1 LGERHLASRF
11 PQRCAPHGSIDG
23 EANVV
28 NTPRRTHTCGEL
40 RGSDAGRSVVL
51 CGWVH
56 RRRDHGGLTF
66 VDLRDRYGI
75 TQLVAGAEQAAEMAA
90 LRDVRSEYVLA
101 VRGTVRPRPPE
112 MVNVDLAT
120 GTIEVAC
127 EAVQVL
133 NTAKTTPFPIDGDV
147 EVTEE
152 LKFKYRYLDLRRS
165 ALQRALALRH
175 EILLACRRTLHARSF
190 LEIETPLLIRTTPEG
205 ARDYVVPSRLHPGKF
220 YALPQSPQIYKQ
232 ILMVAGFDR
241 YFQVARCLRDEDLRA
256 DRQPEFTQI
265 DLEMSFAGHE
275 DVFAVTEEL
284 LAAMCEA
291 AGRPRPTLP
300 LPRFTYDEAV
310 NRYGSDKPDVR
321 FGLELQDASAVFD
334 GSAFNAFAT
343 VLAAGGRIRMLR
355 VPNGS
360 RLSRKDVDALSEV
373 AMRAGAKGLAWLRV
387 ESGGEASG
395 GISKFVRR
403 EELDALRVA
412 AGVEPGDLLLFVA
425 DTPTRSALALGAV
438 RLALPER
445 LGLAASPGLHFSWV
459 HRFPLFEAADT
470 PTGWAPA
477 HHMFTMPEP
486 EFLDRLESDPGA
498 VRAQLYDLVCNGVEL
513 GSGSIRIHGAELQRR
528 VMRQVGLD
536 DSEIDAKFGF
546 LLQAFEFGAPPHG
559 GIALGV
565 DRLVMLL
572 VGGSSLRD
580 VIAFPKTQRAT
591 SPMDGAPSNVAL
603 EQLQELSLAL
613 TLTPAPEPDR

>member
-1 LGERHLASRF
+1 
-11 PQRCAPHGSIDG
+11 
-23 EANVV
+23 V
-28 NTPRRTHTCGEL
+28 NAPRRTHTCGEL

-75 TQLVAGAEQAAEMAA
+75 TQLVADAEQRAEMAA
-90 LRDVRSEYVLA
+90 LREVRSEYVLA

-112 MVNVDLAT
+112 MVNTDLAT
-120 GTIEVAC
+120 GAIEVSC
-127 EAVQVL
+127 ETVQVL
-133 NTAKTTPFPIDGDV
+133 NTAKTTPFPIDNDV
-147 EVTEE
+147 DVTEE
-152 LKFKYRYLDLRRS
+152 LKFKYRYLDLRR
-165 ALQRALALRH
+165 APLQRAMALRH
-175 EILLACRRTLHARSF
+175 EILLACRRTLHAHSF

-265 DLEMSFAGHE
+265 DLEMSFVGPE
-275 DVFAVTEEL
+275 EVFAVTEEL
-284 LAAMCEA
+284 VAAMCEA
-291 AGRPRPTLP
+291 AGQPRPTLP
-300 LPRFTYDEAV
+300 LPRFTYDEAMD
-310 NRYGSDKPDVR
+310 RYGSDKPDVR
-321 FGLELQDASAVFD
+321 YGLELRDASAVFH
-334 GSAFNAFAT
+334 ATTFNAFAT

-355 VPNGS
+355 VPAGA
-360 RLSRKDVDALSEV
+360 RLSRKDVDSLTEV
-373 AMRAGAKGLAWLRV
+373 ATRAGAKGLAWFKIEAR
-387 ESGGEASG
+387 GEVGG
-395 GISKFVRR
+395 GISKFVRP
-403 EELDALRVA
+403 EELDALRVS

-425 DTPTRSALALGAV
+425 DTPLRSAQALGAV

-445 LGLAASPGLHFSWV
+445 LGLAPAAGLFFSWV
-459 HRFPLFEAADT
+459 HRFPLFEPADT

-477 HHMFTMPEP
+477 HHMFTMPDP
-486 EFLDRLESDPGA
+486 EFLGALETDPGA

-513 GSGSIRIHGAELQRR
+513 GSGSIRIHVAELQRR
-528 VMRQVGLD
+528 VMRQVGLGD
-536 DSEIDAKFGF
+536 AGIDAKFGF

-591 SPMDGAPSNVAL
+591 SPMDGAPSNVDP
-603 EQLQELSLAL
+603 EQLRELSLAL
-613 TLTPAPEPDR
+613 LLPPAREPNG